1 MKFRTLAVAA
11 AAIVLPLSAVACSD
25 DSTGDL
31 DVGEIS
37 EEIQKSGI
45 PEEQADCVAQALK
58 DADFT
63 EDDLENFSTD
73 PDSEKGK
80 EYIEAVTDC
89 VSDASATTTP

>member
-1 MKFRTLAVAA
+1 MKFRNLAVAA
-11 AAIVLPLSAVACSD
+11 VALMLPLSAVACSD

-45 PEEQADCVAQALK
+45 PKEQADCVAQALK

-63 EDDLENFSTD
+63 EDDMENFSTD
-73 PDSEKGK
+73 PESEKGK
-80 EYIEAVTDC
+80 EYIAAVTEC
-89 VSDASATTTP
+89 VSEASETTTP